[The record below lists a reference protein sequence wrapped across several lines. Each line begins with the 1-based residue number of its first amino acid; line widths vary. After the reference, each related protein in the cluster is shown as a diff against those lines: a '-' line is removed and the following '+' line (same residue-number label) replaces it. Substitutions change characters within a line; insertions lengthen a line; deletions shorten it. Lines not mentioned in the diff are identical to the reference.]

1 MAGGRINYP
10 PGGGS
15 GSSPLTTKGDLYTY
29 STVDTRL
36 PVGTDGQVL
45 SANSAQTTGLE
56 WITAGGTGT
65 VTSVAVSGNNGI
77 GVSGSPITTS
87 GTITLSLGAITPT
100 SVNSVVISG
109 ASTPTL
115 SVTGTSSISGS
126 NTGDQ
131 TITLTGDVTGSGTG
145 SFVTTLATV
154 NSNVGSFTNASI
166 TVNAK
171 GLITAAS
178 SGTAPVTSV
187 AGTAN
192 RITVTGT
199 TSAVVDIAATYVGQS
214 SITTLGTI
222 TTGTWTGTTI
232 AVANGGTGQTSYT
245 NGQLLI
251 GNTTGNTLT
260 KATLT
265 AGSGISVT
273 NGGGSIT
280 IATTNGQGI
289 TWNEVTGTSQTAAV
303 NNGYITN
310 NAGLVTVT
318 LPSTASIGHIVEIAG
333 AGAGGWRIAQNAS
346 QVINFGTAATT
357 TGTGGRLDS
366 VNRYDAVRLIC
377 ITANTTWTV
386 ISSQGNIT
394 VT

>member
-29 STVDTRL
+29 STADTRL

-45 SANSAQTTGLE
+45 SADSAQTTGLK
-56 WITAGGTGT
+56 WVTAGGTGT
-65 VTSVAVSGNNGI
+65 VTSVAVSGSNGI

-100 SVNSVVISG
+100 SVNSVVLSG

-115 SVTGTSSISGS
+115 AVTGTSSISGS

-145 SFVTTLATV
+145 SFATTLATV
-154 NSNVGSFTNASI
+154 NANVGSFTNASI

-187 AGTAN
+187 SGTTN

-199 TSAVVDIAATYVGQS
+199 TTAVVDIAATYVGQT

-222 TTGTWTGTTI
+222 TTGTWNGTTV

-273 NGGGSIT
+273 NGTGSIT

-289 TWNEVTGTSQTAAV
+289 TWNEVTGASQTAAV
-303 NNGYITN
+303 NNGYLTN
-310 NAGLVTVT
+310 NASLVTVT
-318 LPSTASIGHIVEIAG
+318 LPSTASVGQIVEVAG
-333 AGAGGWRIAQNAS
+333 SGAGGWRIAQNAS
-346 QVINFGTAATT
+346 QVINFGVSATT

-377 ITANTTWTV
+377 ITANTTWSV
-386 ISSQGNIT
+386 ISSQGNVTIT
-394 VT
+394 

>member
-29 STVDTRL
+29 STADTRL
-36 PVGTDGQVL
+36 PVGTDGQIL
-45 SANSAQTTGLE
+45 SADSAQTTGLK

-100 SVNSVVISG
+100 SVNSVVLSG
-109 ASTPTL
+109 SSTPTL
-115 SVTGTSSISGS
+115 SVTGTSSISGT

-145 SFVTTLATV
+145 SFATTLATV

-178 SGTAPVTSV
+178 SGADPVTSIL
-187 AGTAN
+187 GTAN

-199 TSAVVDIAATYVGQS
+199 TSAVVDIAATYVGQT
-214 SITTLGTI
+214 SITTLGTVA
-222 TTGTWTGTTI
+222 TGTWSATTI
-232 AVANGGTGQTSYT
+232 AVNKGGTGQTTYT
-245 NGQLLI
+245 DGQLLI

-260 KATLT
+260 KSTLT
-265 AGSGISVT
+265 AGTGISVT
-273 NGGGSIT
+273 NGNGSIT
-280 IATTNGQGI
+280 IAATGSSI
-289 TWNEVTGTSQTAAV
+289 TWNNVTGTTQTAAV

-310 NAGLVTVT
+310 NASLVTVT
-318 LPSTASIGHIVEIAG
+318 LPSTASVGQIVEVAG
-333 AGAGGWRIAQNAS
+333 AGAGGWRVAQNAS
-346 QVINFGTAATT
+346 QVINFGVSATT

-377 ITANTTWTV
+377 ITANTTWSV
-386 ISSQGNIT
+386 ISSQGNVTIT
-394 VT
+394 

>member
-1 MAGGRINYP
+1 MAGGRLDYP
-10 PGGGS
+10 PGGS
-15 GSSPLTTKGDLYTY
+15 GGPSPLTTKGDLYTY
-29 STVDTRL
+29 STADTRL

-45 SANSAQTTGLE
+45 SADSAQTTGLK
-56 WITAGGTGT
+56 WIAAGGTGT
-65 VTSVAVSGNNGI
+65 VTSVAVSGSNGI
-77 GVSGSPITTS
+77 GISGSPITTT

-115 SVTGTSSISGS
+115 AVTGTSSISGS

-145 SFVTTLATV
+145 SFATTLATV

-166 TVNAK
+166 TVDGK
-171 GLITAAS
+171 GRITAAS
-178 SGTAPVTSV
+178 SGTVPVTSV
-187 AGTAN
+187 AGTTN

-199 TSAVVDIAATYVGQS
+199 TSAVVDIAATYIGQT
-214 SITTLGTI
+214 SITTLGTVA
-222 TTGTWTGTTI
+222 TGTWSATTI
-232 AVANGGTGQTSYT
+232 AVNKGGTGQTTYT
-245 NGQLLI
+245 DGQLLI

-265 AGSGISVT
+265 AGTGISVT
-273 NGGGSIT
+273 NGSGSIS
-280 IATTNGQGI
+280 IAATGSSI
-289 TWNEVTGTSQTAAV
+289 TWNNVTGTSQAASV
-303 NNGYITN
+303 NNGYIAN
-310 NAGLVTVT
+310 NAGLVTIT
-318 LPSTASIGHIVEIAG
+318 MPSTASIGQIVEVAG

-346 QVINFGTAATT
+346 QVINFGVLATT
-357 TGTGGRLDS
+357 SGTGGRLDS
-366 VNRYDAVRLIC
+366 VNRYDSVRLIC
-377 ITANTTWTV
+377 ITANTTWSV

>member
-1 MAGGRINYP
+1 MAGGRLDYP

-36 PVGTDGQVL
+36 PVGSDGQVL
-45 SANSAQTTGLE
+45 SADSAQTTGLK
-56 WITAGGTGT
+56 WIAAGGTGT

-109 ASTPTL
+109 SSTPTL
-115 SVTGTSSISGS
+115 AVTGTSSISGS

-145 SFVTTLATV
+145 SFSTTLATV
-154 NSNVGSFTNASI
+154 NANVGSFTNASI

-187 AGTAN
+187 TGTTN

-199 TSAVVDIAATYVGQS
+199 TSAVVDIAATYVGQT
-214 SITTLGTI
+214 SITTLGTVS
-222 TTGTWTGTTI
+222 TGTWSATTI
-232 AVANGGTGQTSYT
+232 AVNRGGTGQTTYT
-245 NGQLLI
+245 DGQLLI
-251 GNTTGNTLT
+251 GNTTGNTLA

-273 NGGGSIT
+273 NGSGSIT

-289 TWNEVTGTSQTAAV
+289 TWNNVTGTTQSAAV

-318 LPSTASIGHIVEIAG
+318 LPSTVAVGQIVEVAG
-333 AGAGGWRIAQNAS
+333 SGAGGWRIAQNAS
-346 QVINFGTAATT
+346 QVINFGTVATT

-394 VT
+394 IV

>member
-29 STVDTRL
+29 STADTRL

-45 SANSAQTTGLE
+45 SADSAQATGLK
-56 WITAGGTGT
+56 WVTAGGTGT

-100 SVNSVVISG
+100 SVNSVVLSG

-115 SVTGTSSISGS
+115 AVTGTSSISGS

-145 SFVTTLATV
+145 SFATTLATV
-154 NSNVGSFTNASI
+154 NANVGSFTNASI

-187 AGTAN
+187 SGTTN

-199 TSAVVDIAATYVGQS
+199 TSAVVDIAATYVGQT

-222 TTGTWTGTTI
+222 TTGTWNGTTI

-273 NGGGSIT
+273 NGTGSIT
-280 IATTNGQGI
+280 IAATNGQGI
-289 TWNEVTGTSQTAAV
+289 TWNEVTGTSQTAVV
-303 NNGYITN
+303 NNGYLTN
-310 NAGLVTVT
+310 NVSLVTVT
-318 LPSTASIGHIVEIAG
+318 LPSTASVGQIVEVAG
-333 AGAGGWRIAQNAS
+333 SGAGGWRIAQNAS
-346 QVINFGTAATT
+346 QVINFGVSATT

-377 ITANTTWTV
+377 ITANTTWSV

-394 VT
+394 IT